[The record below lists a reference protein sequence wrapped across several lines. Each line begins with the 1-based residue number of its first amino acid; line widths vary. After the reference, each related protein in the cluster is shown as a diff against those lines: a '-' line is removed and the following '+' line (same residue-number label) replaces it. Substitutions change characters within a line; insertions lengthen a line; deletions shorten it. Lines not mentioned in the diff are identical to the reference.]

1 MTQTRYCST
10 CGALLSQEAA
20 ICGEC
25 GARYQESP
33 YERRATDAPGAWA
46 QAPRA
51 RNRDLGQ
58 EEQAAPGEDGIELIS
73 RDALQPKA
81 PGATALRPQEQYD
94 QMMVTQP
101 PSNVPGQS
109 SASGAPAATGSSRVT
124 DGASA
129 TSGAVEM
136 EPPLDGCTPATPL
149 KRFLAALVDGVIA
162 TVILIPLT
170 IGLIL
175 AITQDTVGLLASILV
190 GVGAPLPGAYAVL
203 MIWLQGAKGFTL
215 GKLIFGLRTTRLTE
229 GGPIGLLRSLGRWF
243 LYGLASLIMALS
255 IFLDPKKLLRGFH
268 DRAVDSVVVDI
279 KTGRNPMKPR
289 PDDFERHS
297 AEHYLGS
304 SSVAVTTHE
313 NLLATPG
320 AAWTGQD
327 ASSASS
333 DAQNEPAQ
341 AESWGAGPGAASP
354 YAPPPQDSAGD
365 NGWAPPEIPDLA
377 PPPSAGQPWGAPEQ
391 PSVQQPS
398 APSAPQQ
405 WDAPAPQQW
414 HGHAPEQ
421 AAPQQ
426 WDAPAPEQQWQAP
439 APEASSEQQWQA
451 PAEGVPAD
459 AQQWQMPAPS
469 SQAEAPQQVPAEHT
483 ADAWVGGDI
492 DEQTRVVLAEQDDLG
507 DLEQTRVSAAAPRIP
522 KVTLRADDGTERVV
536 SSPVV
541 IGRNPSTGDGE
552 VQFVLKDE
560 TRSMSKTHLR
570 LDGTGTDITVTD
582 LGSTNGSAIVRA
594 DGSRESLVPN
604 TPTVLPEGAT
614 LTLGDRSMTVERDS

>member
-1 MTQTRYCST
+1 MSQTRYCST
-10 CGALLSQEAA
+10 CGTLLSQEAA

-51 RNRDLGQ
+51 RSRDLGQ
-58 EEQAAPGEDGIELIS
+58 EEQAAPDQDGIELIS

-81 PGATALRPQEQYD
+81 PGATALRSQEQYD

-109 SASGAPAATGSSRVT
+109 SASGASATTGSSAVS
-124 DGASA
+124 DGAPGS
-129 TSGAVEM
+129 SGATEM
-136 EPPLDGCTPATPL
+136 EPPLDGCTPAAPL

-162 TVILIPLT
+162 TVVLVPLT
-170 IGLIL
+170 IGLVL
-175 AITQDTVGLLASILV
+175 AITQDTVSVLASVLV
-190 GVGAPLPGAYAVL
+190 GVGAALPAAYTVL

-215 GKLIFGLRTTRLTE
+215 GKLILGLRTTRLTE

-279 KTGRNPMKPR
+279 KAGRNPMKPR
-289 PDDFERHS
+289 RDDFERHS

-304 SSVAVTTHE
+304 PSVAVTTHE

-320 AAWTGQD
+320 AAWAGQAD
-327 ASSASS
+327 SSGSSA
-333 DAQNEPAQ
+333 AQQP
-341 AESWGAGPGAASP
+341 STMDGWGAGAGAASP
-354 YAPPPQDSAGD
+354 YAPPPQESQPAVD

-377 PPPSAGQPWGAPEQ
+377 PPASAQPQWGAAEQHVASHPSPAPE
-391 PSVQQPS
+391 
-398 APSAPQQ
+398 PQQ
-405 WDAPAPQQW
+405 WDAPAPQQQ
-414 HGHAPEQ
+414 AP
-421 AAPQQ
+421 
-426 WDAPAPEQQWQAP
+426 QQWQAP
-439 APEASSEQQWQA
+439 VQA
-451 PAEGVPAD
+451 PDG
-459 AQQWQMPAPS
+459 
-469 SQAEAPQQVPAEHT
+469 APQHVPAEHT
-483 ADAWVGGDI
+483 ADVWNGGDV
-492 DEQTRVVLAEQDDLG
+492 DEQTRVVLSEQDDLG
-507 DLEQTRVSAAAPRIP
+507 DLEQTRVSAVAPAIP

-541 IGRNPSTGDGE
+541 IGRNPSAGDGE

-582 LGSTNGSAIVRA
+582 LGSTNGSAILRA
-594 DGSRESLVPN
+594 DGSRENLVPN
-604 TPTVLPEGAT
+604 TPTVLPEGAS
-614 LTLGDRSMTVERDS
+614 LTLGDRSMTVERNS

>member
-1 MTQTRYCST
+1 MMSQTRYCST
-10 CGALLSQEAA
+10 CGTLLSQGAA

-51 RNRDLGQ
+51 RSRDLGT
-58 EEQAAPGEDGIELIS
+58 EEEAVPDQDGIELIS
-73 RDALQPKA
+73 QDALQPKA

-101 PSNVPGQS
+101 PTNAPGQG
-109 SASGAPAATGSSRVT
+109 SASGAPSATGSSAV
-124 DGASA
+124 DGPSAS
-129 TSGAVEM
+129 SGAMEM
-136 EPPLDGCTPATPL
+136 APPLDGCTPASPL

-162 TVILIPLT
+162 TVLLVPLT
-170 IGLIL
+170 IGLVL
-175 AITQDTVGLLASILV
+175 AITQDTVGVLASVLV
-190 GVGAPLPGAYAVL
+190 GVGVALPTAYTVL

-215 GKLIFGLRTTRLTE
+215 GKLILGLRTVRLTE

-255 IFLDPKKLLRGFH
+255 VFLDPKKLLRGFH

-279 KTGRNPMKPR
+279 KAGRNPMKPR

-304 SSVAVTTHE
+304 PLVAVTTHE

-320 AAWTGQD
+320 AAWAGQQE
-327 ASSASS
+327 SSASS
-333 DAQNEPAQ
+333 AAEGEPVQ
-341 AESWGAGPGAASP
+341 SDSWAAGPGVPSP
-354 YAPPPQDSAGD
+354 YAPPPQHAQSAAD
-365 NGWAPPEIPDLA
+365 TGWAPPEIPDLT
-377 PPPSAGQPWGAPEQ
+377 PPPAVGQDWGVPAPQPDAQ
-391 PSVQQPS
+391 PSP
-398 APSAPQQ
+398 APQQ
-405 WDAPAPQQW
+405 WDAPAPPGQ
-414 HGHAPEQ
+414 AP
-421 AAPQQ
+421 
-426 WDAPAPEQQWQAP
+426 QQWQAP
-439 APEASSEQQWQA
+439 APEQSDPIQQPPQQWAPPAQDQQWQA
-451 PAEGVPAD
+451 PAQDAPAQ
-459 AQQWQMPAPS
+459 QQWQAPSPAPTD
-469 SQAEAPQQVPAEHT
+469 APQQVPPEQT
-483 ADAWVGGDI
+483 ADAWDGGDI
-492 DEQTRVVLAEQDDLG
+492 DEQTRVVLSESEDLG
-507 DLEQTRVSAAAPRIP
+507 DLEQTRVSAVAPRIP

-541 IGRNPSTGDGE
+541 IGRNPATGDGE

-570 LDGTGTDITVTD
+570 LDGTGTYITVTD

-594 DGSRESLVPN
+594 DGSRESLVPD
-604 TPTVLPEGAT
+604 TPTVLPEGAS